1 MSAFKVEHLLGP
13 ELEYELRVRHLNDPS
28 LTTVERKRVVL
39 RGALKQA
46 AANRSYAVLS
56 ASHLNFKDEIAE
68 IEVTLAD
75 LVVKIGSFVGSPS
88 DTAYARYT
96 SRLGHVAARVHLL
109 EATTEEEEEV
119 KRSLNFR
126 VLILEGELD
135 CKVIPQ
141 AQSTPHNAS
150 VSVNPFP
157 FVKSAPIHKW
167 GVHFSGQDNENVVS
181 FLEKVECLRIARGNS
196 EEECYSSAA
205 DLFKDS
211 AFTWYLNN
219 RGSFAS
225 WQELVAKLRSDFLPY
240 NYEDNLL
247 DEIKSRKQAP
257 QEKVTIFVNEIVS
270 LCKRLETPLSES
282 HIIRIIRKNL
292 LPSYHSSLALTDISS
307 IADLTEKCKKLE
319 EVLSWSSDNV
329 SRVPI
334 HQNFRNN
341 DSSYSD
347 RPNYSRS
354 SNSRNF
360 RNNDSSYSGRPN
372 YSRSGNVS
380 SFNSKLTC
388 WNCCQ
393 SGHGYYECSEP
404 RIRFCYGC
412 GRQGV
417 RKFECESCSGND
429 RRGGLALAPTPR
441 QNTGNTNTVQTP
453 QNQGTSFSSLDAQAS
468 TSQTSHALPKD
479 KRPQNGKYQPKRGQR

>member
-1 MSAFKVEHLLGP
+1 MRLER
-13 ELEYELRVRHLNDPS
+13 ELV
-28 LTTVERKRVVL
+28 
-39 RGALKQA
+39 
-46 AANRSYAVLS
+46 
-56 ASHLNFKDEIAE
+56 ASEN
-68 IEVTLAD
+68 
-75 LVVKIGSFVGSPS
+75 
-88 DTAYARYT
+88 
-96 SRLGHVAARVHLL
+96 
-109 EATTEEEEEV
+109 
-119 KRSLNFR
+119 N
-126 VLILEGELD
+126 

-150 VSVNPFP
+150 VPVNSFP

-257 QEKVTIFVNEIVS
+257 QEKVTIFINEIVS
-270 LCKRLETPLSES
+270 MCKRLEAPLSEP
-282 HIIRIIRKNL
+282 HIVRIIKRNL
-292 LPSYHSSLALTDISS
+292 LPSYHSSLALTDIPS

-319 EVLSWSSDNV
+319 EVLSWSSDSG
-329 SRVPI
+329 SRAPI

-341 DSSYSD
+341 Y
-347 RPNYSRS
+347 
-354 SNSRNF
+354 
-360 RNNDSSYSGRPN
+360 SSYSGRPN

-388 WNCCQ
+388 WNCRQ

-417 RKFECESCSGND
+417 RKFECQFCSGND

-468 TSQTSHALPKD
+468 TSQTSHPPPKD